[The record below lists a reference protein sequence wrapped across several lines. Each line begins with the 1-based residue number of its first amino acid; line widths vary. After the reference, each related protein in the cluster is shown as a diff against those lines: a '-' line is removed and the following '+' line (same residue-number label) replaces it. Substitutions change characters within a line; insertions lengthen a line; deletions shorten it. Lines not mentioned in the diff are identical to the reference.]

1 MIREKSHTLQLA
13 PDNVHWACSAF
24 IHFKRPV
31 IWCMNVSLF
40 SLNNRDNR
48 FSYRKHVCYLPLF
61 NHRIWRV
68 YNGKIVGVTPW
79 LITQTNL
86 LFKKKH
92 KMANECKKHCRTFVQ
107 SCALKCLLSFFHW
120 KGINWVS
127 SWMSMITP
135 LTKWY

>member
-31 IWCMNVSLF
+31 IWCINVSLF

-48 FSYRKHVCYLPLF
+48 FGYRKHVCYLPPPPFQPQNLTCL
-61 NHRIWRV
+61 
-68 YNGKIVGVTPW
+68 GKIIGVTPW

-86 LFKKKH
+86 LFKKH
-92 KMANECKKHCRTFVQ
+92 EMANECEKHCRTFVQ

-127 SWMSMITP
+127 SWM
-135 LTKWY
+135 